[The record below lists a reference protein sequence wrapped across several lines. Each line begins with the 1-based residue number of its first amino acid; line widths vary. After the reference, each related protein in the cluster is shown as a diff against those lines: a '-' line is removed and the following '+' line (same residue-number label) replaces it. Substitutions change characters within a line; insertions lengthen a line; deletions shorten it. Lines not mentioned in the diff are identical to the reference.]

1 MTDAVAHSE
10 ENARLGLT
18 EAEAALRLQNIG
30 PNLLEASPK
39 RHALMAFLGKFRNP
53 LVLILLVAAAISGGT
68 GDFSSF
74 VIIVVM
80 VLVGVVLDF
89 VQEYRAGAAADAL
102 KSAVALQ
109 VLVIRKGK
117 ERSIAA
123 AAVVPGDLVKL
134 SAGDLIPA
142 DGEIVEAKDFFVN
155 QALLTGESFPVEK
168 HAGDLPDDA
177 VTDGELSASAAFM
190 GSSVI
195 SGSAILEIN
204 QTGKQTRL
212 GHISHSLIAAAP
224 PTAFEVGTRRFGYL
238 IARVTIALAAFVL
251 LVNLAL
257 HRPPLESFLFALA
270 LAVGLTPELLPMV
283 VSVTLSRGAMRMAKQ
298 RVIVKRL
305 SAIHDL
311 GSMDV
316 LCTDK
321 TGTLTEA
328 RIELIQ
334 HVGIDGQES
343 EEVLLLG
350 SLNSF
355 FETGLKSPL
364 DEAILAHA
372 LDDKCIDL
380 SSWSK
385 IDEVPFD
392 FERRRVSVLV
402 EHQGKRI
409 LVIKGAPED
418 ILARSIQVGTPS
430 SAPLEPYNDAAKA
443 LAKDLFDAKSRDGF
457 RLLAVGW
464 KTVAADFSDIE
475 VGDETGLVFAG
486 FCAFVD
492 PPKTSAMPALQAMSA
507 AGIEV
512 KILSGDNELV
522 TRHLCESLGFPIA
535 GLLTGAEITLLSDE
549 ALRGQLAR
557 TNLFCR
563 VTPAQKHRILLAL
576 KQQGHTVGFL
586 GDGINDAPSLHAADV
601 GISVDSAADVAK
613 QSAAMILLDK
623 DLSVLANGVI
633 EGRRTFAN
641 ILKYVMMG
649 TSSNFGNMLSMAGAS
664 LLVPFLPMLP
674 IQILL
679 NNLMYDFSEVPIPL
693 DEVDRDQVLIPR
705 HWDMGFIQR
714 FMVIFG
720 PISSAFDFLT
730 FGLLLFVFR
739 ANEALFQTGWF
750 VESLAT
756 QTLVI
761 FVIRT
766 RGRPWASRVHPVLA
780 ATTIGIVLLGIAIPV
795 TPLARWF
802 GFVPLPW
809 HFLAALAAMAVAY
822 LAVVELVKG
831 WFFRW
836 AESKPYRAA

>member
-1 MTDAVAHSE
+1 MTCGAAPDNDALV
-10 ENARLGLT
+10 GLT
-18 EAEAALRLQNIG
+18 EAEAAIRLRRLG
-30 PNLLEASPK
+30 LNLLEASPK
-39 RHALMAFLGKFRNP
+39 QHALMAFLGKFRNP

-74 VIIVVM
+74 VIIVAM

-89 VQEYRAGAAADAL
+89 VQEYRAGIAADAL
-102 KSAVALQ
+102 KSTVALQ
-109 VLVIRKGK
+109 VLVIREGK
-117 ERSIAA
+117 ERTIPAA
-123 AAVVPGDLVKL
+123 ALVPGDLVRL

-142 DGEIVEAKDFFVN
+142 DGQVVEARDFFVN

-168 HAGDLPDDA
+168 HAGCVTEDAAADGDLP
-177 VTDGELSASAAFM
+177 VSAAFM

-195 SGSAILEIN
+195 SGSAILKID
-204 QTGKQTRL
+204 QTGKLTRL
-212 GHISHSLIAAAP
+212 GKISHSLIAEAP
-224 PTAFEVGTRRFGYL
+224 PTAFETGIKQFGYL
-238 IARVTIALAAFVL
+238 IARVTIALAGFVL

-298 RVIVKRL
+298 KVIVKRL

-328 RIELIQ
+328 RIELVQ
-334 HVGIDGQES
+334 HVGIDGEES
-343 EEVLLLG
+343 EDVLLLG
-350 SLNSF
+350 ALNSY
-355 FETGLKSPL
+355 FESGLKSPL
-364 DEAILAHA
+364 DDAILAHA
-372 LDDKCIDL
+372 LSDKCGDL
-380 SSWSK
+380 SGWSK

-418 ILARSIQVGTPS
+418 ILARSTQVGTPTGR
-430 SAPLEPYNDAAKA
+430 APTPYDDTAKKLA
-443 LAKDLFDAKSRDGF
+443 LDLFDAKSRDGF

-464 KTVAADFSDIE
+464 KAVAADFSDIE
-475 VGDETGLVFAG
+475 VGDEAGLVFAG

-492 PPKTSAMPALQAMSA
+492 PPKASAMPALQAMQT

-522 TRHLCESLGFPIA
+522 TRHLCASLGFA
-535 GLLTGAEITLLSDE
+535 VTGLLTGTEIGQMSEE
-549 ALRGQLAR
+549 ALRGRLAQ

-563 VTPAQKHRILLAL
+563 VTPPQKHRILLAL
-576 KQQGHTVGFL
+576 KQRGHTVGFL

-601 GISVDSAADVAK
+601 GISVDSGADVAK

-633 EGRRTFAN
+633 EGRRTFVN

-664 LLVPFLPMLP
+664 LLVPFLPMSP

-693 DEVDRDQVLIPR
+693 DEVDQDQVLTPR

-730 FGLLLFVFR
+730 FGLLLYVFK
-739 ANEALFQTGWF
+739 ANAALFQTGWF

-766 RGRPWASRVHPVLA
+766 RGRPWASRVHPILA
-780 ATTIGIVLLGIAIPV
+780 ATTISIVLLGILIPA
-795 TPLARWF
+795 TPAARWF
-802 GFVPLPW
+802 GLVPLPW
-809 HFLAALAAMAVAY
+809 HFLAALAAMALVY
-822 LAVVELVKG
+822 LTIVELVKG
-831 WFFRW
+831 RFFRW
-836 AESKPYRAA
+836 SERKAVRPA

>member
-10 ENARLGLT
+10 DNARLGLT
-18 EAEAALRLQNIG
+18 EVEAALRLQNIG

-109 VLVIRKGK
+109 VLVIREGK

-298 RVIVKRL
+298 KVIVKRL

-334 HVGIDGQES
+334 HVGITGQES

-402 EHQGKRI
+402 EHQGMRI

-418 ILARSIQVGTPS
+418 ILARSTQVGTPS
-430 SAPLEPYNDAAKA
+430 DAQLQPYDNAAKA
-443 LAKDLFDAKSRDGF
+443 LAKDLFEARSRDGF

-464 KTVAADFSDIE
+464 KAVAADFSDIE
-475 VGDETGLVFAG
+475 VGDESGLVFAG

-522 TRHLCESLGFPIA
+522 TRHLCESLGFSIT
-535 GLLTGAEITLLSDE
+535 GLLTGPEIALLSDD
-549 ALRGQLAR
+549 ALRGQLAQV
-557 TNLFCR
+557 NLFCR
-563 VTPAQKHRILLAL
+563 VTPPQKHRILLAL

-601 GISVDSAADVAK
+601 GISVDSGADVAK

-836 AESKPYRAA
+836 AASKPYRAA